1 MESVFSCGF
10 SLPSSQVIKFPW
22 YDEEESD
29 GVKIHEGKC
38 MWGRQREKHRLIR
51 IIPSQTITLKETVQA
66 RKKLF

>member
-10 SLPSSQVIKFPW
+10 SLPRSQVIKFSW

-38 MWGRQREKHRLIR
+38 GEGKEKNIGL
-51 IIPSQTITLKETVQA
+51 LE
-66 RKKLF
+66 

>member
-38 MWGRQREKHRLIR
+38 GEGKEKNIGL
-51 IIPSQTITLKETVQA
+51 LE
-66 RKKLF
+66 